1 MCYSG
6 RCIWE
11 DFMGNCKFPSYK
23 EVREKY
29 KYPNCGM
36 DVQSPEEQEYVND
49 IDKDIKSILE
59 KRNKCE

>member
-11 DFMGNCKFPSYK
+11 DFMGNCRFPIHVK
-23 EVREKY
+23 EVIEKY

-36 DVQSPEEQEYVND
+36 DVQSPEEQEYVNE
-49 IDKDIKSILE
+49 IDKDIKAILE
-59 KRNKCE
+59 RNKSK